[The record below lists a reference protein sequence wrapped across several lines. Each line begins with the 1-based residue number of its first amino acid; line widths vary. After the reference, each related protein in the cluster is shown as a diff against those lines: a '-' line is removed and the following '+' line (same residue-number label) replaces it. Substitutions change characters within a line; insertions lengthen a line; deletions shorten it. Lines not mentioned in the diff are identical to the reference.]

1 MSDLCEEPTPKTEP
15 AFPGRPPRPPKSTAR
30 ALEDRVDDP
39 GKTVFLLDPVLVRD
53 LASALQLKPF
63 KVVADLMELKLF
75 KSPDDAVDFETAFLV
90 ARKNGYRAERPPPGV
105 LVL

>member
-1 MSDLCEEPTPKTEP
+1 MSIPGEEPTPKTQP
-15 AFPGRPPRPPKSTAR
+15 AFSGHPPKPPKTTAR
-30 ALEDRVDDP
+30 ELGDQTDQP
-39 GKTVFLLDPVLVRD
+39 GKPVYLLDPVVVRD

-75 KSPDDAVDFETAFLV
+75 KSPDATVDFETASLV
-90 ARKNGYRAERPPPGV
+90 ARKHGYRAERPPPGM